1 MMEYTAIEMSE
12 RKRIALIAHDNKKD
26 ELLNWAKNNMD
37 LLIHHELY
45 ATATTGRLLEGLG
58 FQITKV
64 KSGPLG
70 GDQQIGAMIAEGKID
85 VLVFFWDPLEPLPH
99 DPDIKA
105 LLRIA
110 TVWNIPIATNL
121 ASADF
126 LISSPFM
133 NDTYRRLTP
142 KA

>member
-1 MMEYTAIEMSE
+1 MDSK
-12 RKRIALIAHDNKKD
+12 KRIALIAHDNKKE
-26 ELLNWAKNNMD
+26 ELLNWAKNNRD
-37 LLIHHELY
+37 LLIQHKLY
-45 ATATTGRLLEGLG
+45 ATATTGRLLEELG
-58 FQITKV
+58 FSITKV

-85 VLVFFWDPLEPLPH
+85 ILVFFWDPLEPLPH

-126 LISSPFM
+126 IISSPFM
-133 NDTYRRLTP
+133 QDEYKRMIP
-142 KA
+142 KV

>member
-1 MMEYTAIEMSE
+1 MDYSIVSMENI
-12 RKRIALIAHDNKKD
+12 KRIALIAHDNKKD
-26 ELLNWAKNNMD
+26 ELLNWVKDNKEILAQHK
-37 LLIHHELY
+37 LY
-45 ATATTGRLLEGLG
+45 ATATTGRLLEEKLGLVV
-58 FQITKV
+58 TKF

-70 GDQQIGAMIAEGKID
+70 GDQQIGAMIADGKID
-85 VLVFFWDPLEPLPH
+85 MLVFFWDPLEPLPH

-126 LISSPFM
+126 IISSPYM
-133 NDTYRRLTP
+133 KGEYKRLIP
-142 KA
+142 KV

>member
-1 MMEYTAIEMSE
+1 MEYITINMDSK
-12 RKRIALIAHDNKKD
+12 KRIALIAHDNKKE
-26 ELLNWAKNNMD
+26 ELLNWAKNNRD
-37 LLIHHELY
+37 LLIQHKLY
-45 ATATTGRLLEGLG
+45 ATATTGRLLEELG
-58 FQITKV
+58 FSITKV

-85 VLVFFWDPLEPLPH
+85 ILVFFWDPLEPLPH

-126 LISSPFM
+126 IISSPFM
-133 NDTYRRLTP
+133 QDEYKRMIP
-142 KA
+142 KV

>member
-1 MMEYTAIEMSE
+1 MMEYTFIKMDSK
-12 RKRIALIAHDNKKD
+12 KRIALIAHDNKKE
-26 ELLNWAKNNMD
+26 ELLNWAKENRD
-37 LLIHHELY
+37 ILIQHELY
-45 ATATTGRLLEGLG
+45 ATATTGRLLEELG

-85 VLVFFWDPLEPLPH
+85 LLVFFWDPLEPLPH

-126 LISSPFM
+126 IISSPFM
-133 NDTYRRLTP
+133 KNEYKRLIP
-142 KA
+142 KV

>member
-1 MMEYTAIEMSE
+1 MNYTVVKM
-12 RKRIALIAHDNKKD
+12 RDKKRIALIAHDNKKD
-26 ELLNWAKNNMD
+26 ELLEWVKNNREMLD
-37 LLIHHELY
+37 RHELY
-45 ATATTGRLLEGLG
+45 ATATTGRLLQERLGLR
-58 FQITKV
+58 ITKF

-70 GDQQIGAMIAEGKID
+70 GDQQIGAMIADGKID
-85 VLVFFWDPLEPLPH
+85 MLVFFWDPLEPLPH

-126 LISSPFM
+126 IISSPFM
-133 NDTYRRLTP
+133 YSEYERTIP
-142 KA
+142 KI